1 MAAWQDADR
10 MADDSVCGGTI
21 ADRLVE
27 APNDAI
33 MIDAHYEADDLGAVP
48 VGMRPLWMAPSCPR
62 RTVTYRP

>member
-10 MADDSVCGGTI
+10 MADDKAGRAI

-33 MIDAHYEADDLGAVP
+33 MIGAHYEADDLGAVP